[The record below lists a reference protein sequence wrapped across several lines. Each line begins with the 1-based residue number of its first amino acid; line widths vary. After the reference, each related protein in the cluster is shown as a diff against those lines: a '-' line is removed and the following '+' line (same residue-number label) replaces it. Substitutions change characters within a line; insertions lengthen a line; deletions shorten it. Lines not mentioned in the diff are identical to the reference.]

1 MLEVKRAIEAAGI
14 QVGLVSTGESWTYDV
29 AATYP
34 EVTEIE
40 AGTYALM
47 EVPYAYMSEF
57 RFAAKVM
64 GHVVERPDRRTAVGD
79 VPIDAI
85 GAPNGLPTVD
95 GVPGVVVAGLDHHGV
110 TLTSEGDMPLALG
123 DGFFLLTHQQDITV
137 NRWDRLVGVRN
148 GVVEAVF
155 EASARGCVH

>member
-1 MLEVKRAIEAAGI
+1 MA
-14 QVGLVSTGESWTYDV
+14 
-29 AATYP
+29 YP

-57 RFAAKVM
+57 RLAAKVM
-64 GHVVERPDRRTAVGD
+64 GRVVERPDQRTAVGD

-95 GVPGVVVAGLDHHGV
+95 GVPGVVVTGLDHHGV
-110 TLTSEGDMPLALG
+110 TLTSERDMPLALG
-123 DGFFLLTHQQDITV
+123 DSFFLLTHQQDITV
-137 NRWDRLVGVRN
+137 NRWDRLVGIRN
-148 GVVEAVF
+148 GTVETVF
-155 EASARGCVH
+155 EALARGCVH